1 MNLKPS
7 GSYLIDYDLS
17 AENQA
22 HVLRNTSAESSKFNN
37 PSINWIN
44 VKALDLKFMSYSLT
58 SNCFFFKFIY
68 LLIYL
73 CEGLDKRQYKQQ

>member
-1 MNLKPS
+1 MMNLKPS

-58 SNCFFFKFIY
+58 SNCFVFF
-68 LLIYL
+68 IYL